1 MHHNKKGMR
10 VAEIKIKE
18 EKVEE
23 DGAKNYPKALLHLTL
38 SSMVE
43 PDQLAYE
50 H

>member
-1 MHHNKKGMR
+1 
-10 VAEIKIKE
+10 
-18 EKVEE
+18 VEE
-23 DGAKNYPKALLHLTL
+23 DGVINYPRTLPHLTL